1 MDEEDLARM
10 LGLTRAAIGA
20 ACLFLPR
27 RMTRLWTGEPHAAST
42 AMALRG
48 LGGRDLALG
57 LCLLRALEDEGHIAR
72 WLEAGAVADASDTLA
87 ALANSDLPPARR
99 LLFLLAAGGAAG
111 LGLYLAANI
120 ED

>member
-1 MDEEDLARM
+1 MNDEDLART
-10 LGLTRAAIGA
+10 LGLMRAAVGA
-20 ACLFLPR
+20 VCLFWPR
-27 RMTRLWTGEPHAAST
+27 RLARLWTGDATPST
-42 AMALRG
+42 AMAMRG

-57 LCLLRALEDEGHIAR
+57 LGLLRAIENEGHVAR

-99 LLFLLAAGGAAG
+99 LMFLLTAGGAAG
-111 LGLYLAANI
+111 LGLYLAAGL